1 MMESPTTPEGKP
13 RKKYS
18 FCNRS
23 RSSNKNKDSKNP
35 YSNRGREKF
44 SALLSE
50 LEEKKKKILSKMG
63 SDDISHVRFVY
74 RDSDECVPVIV
85 KLKKEYKKEEKKN
98 KCDYHHYYNKE
109 KTIKH
114 DHDSEI
120 MEKFLIECLDADFQ
134 KKEDRIQ
141 RSESDK
147 KIAIKKKKFSWN
159 SVWRHP
165 SYYFPVVVILILL
178 LLAFFGRSF
187 VIICASMG
195 WYIIPTI
202 KGSSGS
208 SNVTRAVKKKDYL
221 RRCSDKNIV
230 SDGLSSPKIT
240 KSLNNSGNFK
250 DQSLQKHNH
259 RQSW

>member
-1 MMESPTTPEGKP
+1 MESPTTPEGKS
-13 RKKYS
+13 RKKYR
-18 FCNRS
+18 FCNRIS
-23 RSSNKNKDSKNP
+23 NSNKNKDSKNP
-35 YSNRGREKF
+35 YSTRGREKF

-63 SDDISHVRFVY
+63 SEDVSYVRFVY
-74 RDSDECVPVIV
+74 KDTDECVPVVV
-85 KLKKEYKKEEKKN
+85 KVKKDDKKEEKKN
-98 KCDYHHYYNKE
+98 KCYDHHYYFKE

-120 MEKFLIECLDADFQ
+120 MEKFLIECSEADFQ

-159 SVWRHP
+159 NNIWRHP
-165 SYYFPVVVILILL
+165 SYYFPLVVILILL

-187 VIICASMG
+187 VIICTCMG

-208 SNVTRAVKKKDYL
+208 SNVRRSVKKKDYL

-240 KSLNNSGNFK
+240 KSLNNSGNLK
-250 DQSLQKHNH
+250 DQSPQKHGH